1 MTRRHF
7 PDGYA
12 RIAVL
17 CLSALV
23 LAAGCAKKETE
34 VKQPEPEG
42 PSRKY
47 AEMVVKDRGTVILE
61 LDMRAAPKTAG
72 NFVKLAENGF
82 YDTLTFHRVE
92 PGFVV
97 QGGDPKGDGTGNA
110 GYNLPFEQNNLKHI
124 EGALAMAR
132 AQDRDSASCQFYI
145 TLAPQPDLDGNYV
158 VFGRVAKGMDVV
170 KRIERGD
177 VIQSITLHDRMP
189 GTKSTP
195 KAAEV
200 EHR

>member
-1 MTRRHF
+1 MTRRHLSRRYF
-7 PDGYA
+7 Q
-12 RIAVL
+12 IAL
-17 CLSALV
+17 IG
-23 LAAGCAKKETE
+23 LAALAVASGCAKKEE
-34 VKQPEPEG
+34 VKQPEPTG

-47 AEMVVKDRGTVILE
+47 AEMIVKDRGTVILE
-61 LDMRAAPKTAG
+61 LDMKAAPKTAG

-82 YDTLTFHRVE
+82 YNSLTFHRVE

-97 QGGDPKGDGTGNA
+97 QGGDPKGDGTGDA
-110 GYNLPFEQNNLKHI
+110 GYNLPFEENNLKHI

-132 AQDRDSASCQFYI
+132 AQDKDSASCQFYI

-177 VIQSITLHDRMP
+177 VIQSITIHDRMP
-189 GTKSTP
+189 GTKSKP
-195 KAAEV
+195 KAAAV
-200 EHR
+200 ERR